1 MKIRPQLE
9 LSPVPRPS
17 WWQNF
22 QKLWVQLAKVV
33 NGNLE
38 FGDPALGSNS
48 GGNIF
53 GTWITVTTPAVGT
66 SFTVQ
71 HNLGKPAVGWIVF
84 DKSAA
89 CDVWRAPTQPATPN
103 KQLNLEASA
112 AGVQLK
118 IFVI

>member
-1 MKIRPQLE
+1 MNIRPQLE

-22 QKLWVQLAKVV
+22 QKLWVQLAKVI
-33 NGNLE
+33 NGNIE
-38 FGDPALGSNS
+38 FGDPALGGNG
-48 GGNIF
+48 GGNIN
-53 GTWITVTTPAVGT
+53 GTWVTVTTPAVGT
-66 SFTVQ
+66 TFTVQ
-71 HNLGKPAVGWIVF
+71 HNLGGPAAGWIVF

-89 CDVWRAPTQPATPN
+89 CDVWRSPTSAPNPN
-103 KQLNLEASA
+103 SQLNLEASA